1 MTQPTDRPSNND
13 DGDGDGDVGVWLRQ
27 WVYIMY
33 KYIYGIT
40 AAAPSKL
47 TIIITGPIISS
58 YAHTNKSSRHTSA
71 QSNDL
76 HPVLLVRK
84 KKKQKIECQVQSN
97 WQYPQKPLTLFG
109 TPEIY
114 QPVRQTEKK
123 NEINYK
129 K

>member
-1 MTQPTDRPSNND
+1 
-13 DGDGDGDVGVWLRQ
+13 
-27 WVYIMY
+27 MY

-84 KKKQKIECQVQSN
+84 KKNKKSNVKFKAIGNIPKSHSHSLEHQKFISQSGKQ
-97 WQYPQKPLTLFG
+97 
-109 TPEIY
+109 
-114 QPVRQTEKK
+114 KK